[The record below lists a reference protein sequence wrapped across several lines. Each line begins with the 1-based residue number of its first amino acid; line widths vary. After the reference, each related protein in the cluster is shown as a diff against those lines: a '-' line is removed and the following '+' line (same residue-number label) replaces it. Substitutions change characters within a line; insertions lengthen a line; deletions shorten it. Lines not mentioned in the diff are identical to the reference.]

1 MKIAFIT
8 GITGQDGSYLAEF
21 LLEKG
26 YIVHGMK
33 RRSSSFNTGRID
45 HIYQDPHTDNKN
57 FILHY
62 GDMTDSLNITQLIK
76 KINPTEIYNLA
87 AQSHVAV
94 SFDTPEYTAN
104 VDALGTL
111 RLLESIKTLGLKN
124 TCKFYQASTS
134 ELYGHNNTVPQNE
147 RTPFYPKSPY
157 AVAKLFSYWI
167 TINYREA
174 YDMYACNGILYN
186 HESERRGETF
196 LTRKVTMA
204 ISNIVC
210 KNQTCLYVGNLE
222 SLRDWGHA
230 KDYVEMQWLMLQQNK
245 AEDFVISSGQ
255 QITVRRFI
263 EEVCREAGIDLEW
276 QGKKLNEVGIVSKIH
291 IESHIKPGDII
302 VRVDERHFRPLE
314 TPNLLGDSSYARE
327 KLGWKTKIGLKEMI
341 RLMFNSDMK
350 AAKARY
356 IINSQQT

>member
-45 HIYQDPHTDNKN
+45 HIYQDPHTNNKN
-57 FILHY
+57 LILHY
-62 GDMTDSLNITQLIK
+62 GDMTDGLNLTQLIK

-134 ELYGHNNTVPQNE
+134 ELYGHNNMAPQNE

-230 KDYVEMQWLMLQQNK
+230 KDYVEMQWLMLQQDK

-276 QGKKLNEVGIVSKIH
+276 RGKKFNEVGIVSKIH

-302 VRVDERHFRPLE
+302 VRVDERHFRIDTKLK
-314 TPNLLGDSSYARE
+314 NLSEIYH
-327 KLGWKTKIGLKEMI
+327 
-341 RLMFNSDMK
+341 NCNP
-350 AAKARY
+350 
-356 IINSQQT
+356 IINDCSNNQDFIIKKGYGKMILIKIRN